1 MGNDSPFIA
10 CFLTCESQRSLTLS
24 LLCIV
29 FNWLTILIVATIH
42 VPTTSQVCEVV
53 ERLMQNKMTLSL
65 QFKDYTPSANKTAKN
80 MTRRTC
86 ACVDYCSR
94 CSYYYTALAIIIII
108 YTCMYYAKG
117 TNHLV
122 YHMQI

>member
-29 FNWLTILIVATIH
+29 FNWLSILIVATIH

-65 QFKDYTPSANKTAKN
+65 QFKDYTPSANKN
-80 MTRRTC
+80 
-86 ACVDYCSR
+86 V
-94 CSYYYTALAIIIII
+94 
-108 YTCMYYAKG
+108 CMQLK
-117 TNHLV
+117 T
-122 YHMQI
+122 